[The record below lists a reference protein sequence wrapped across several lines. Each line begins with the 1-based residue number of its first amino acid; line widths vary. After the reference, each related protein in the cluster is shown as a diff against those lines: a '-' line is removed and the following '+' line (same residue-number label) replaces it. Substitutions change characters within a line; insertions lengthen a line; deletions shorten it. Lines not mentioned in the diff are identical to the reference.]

1 MPLKS
6 SKKRALEITFPSA
19 NSNLNQRPEI
29 EPVNVLV
36 EFGGTSS
43 VHGFGLLGRS
53 SKNSSELFFFL
64 LLHTDIIYHQRNIPR
79 ATVSDYITDG
89 PLIRCRVSCCHC
101 WFNFSVLEGSSYV
114 IRQCTVGVRPPDE
127 VCKIDWKKRWLVPWV
142 CLSSEL
148 WFAFYGHLC
157 ESGVGGEFTALALL
171 LPHSL
176 SCV

>member
-53 SKNSSELFFFL
+53 SKNSSELFFFFFFIL
-64 LLHTDIIYHQRNIPR
+64 ISFTIKEISL
-79 ATVSDYITDG
+79 G
-89 PLIRCRVSCCHC
+89 PL
-101 WFNFSVLEGSSYV
+101 
-114 IRQCTVGVRPPDE
+114 
-127 VCKIDWKKRWLVPWV
+127 
-142 CLSSEL
+142 
-148 WFAFYGHLC
+148 
-157 ESGVGGEFTALALL
+157 
-171 LPHSL
+171 
-176 SCV
+176 